1 MTANLVAV
9 KTGDVVSKEIE
20 RDLLGTEE
28 IGETVIKEFV
38 QAKLIKKEVKF
49 QGSIKQQKF
58 KTFETLYSAGV

>member
-20 RDLLGTEE
+20 HDLLGTEE

-49 QGSIKQQKF
+49 QGSIKYQ
-58 KTFETLYSAGV
+58 